1 MQKLA
6 ETYDSC
12 SSQIG
17 EMYVDENGV
26 KSMPLLPISHTTRLI
41 QIEITI
47 DSNGNFKRAE
57 LVSSKDASTIIPC
70 FEDSDGRTGKKPK
83 PHPLCDGLQYI
94 AGDYQKYGGTK
105 IFLHDLY
112 VNQLEEW
119 CNSAYSHPKALA
131 VLKYV
136 SKGQVIRDLV
146 EANVLLVDNNNLL
159 LDKWN
164 KNINKNAPNGRQDAS
179 MVRFIVWED
188 GNKQASVWDDK
199 SLHESWIKYYA
210 GINGHEDVCYVTGNK
225 KPIAKQH
232 AKFIRTGGDGAKLI
246 SSNDDK
252 GFTYRGR
259 FSTANGACSISY
271 EVSQKAHYALK
282 WLISRQGRVFLEKG
296 GPGLT
301 VVAWATSGAF
311 VPNPTA
317 DTVDVAD
324 MDDDLPDDDNT
335 QVYTAQDDAIKLNK
349 KIAGYKASLDDTAD
363 VVVIALNSATK
374 GRMAISFYRELKGS
388 DFAERLERWHNT
400 CCWDQQYSDSGKLKI
415 FIGAPAPRIIAE
427 SAYGSRVDE
436 KLLKKTVERLL
447 PCIVDGQKIPR
458 DLMESAVRRASNRIG
473 MNKEKKE
480 EDWEKTLRVACALFR
495 KYQIDYKGEDIG
507 MGLDH
512 DRDTRDYLY
521 GRLLAIADVFEQ
533 KALSKAERNRPT
545 NAARYMQRFA
555 ERPASTWRYIELAL
569 EPYMARLSPSTN
581 YYYKSHLD
589 EVMSKVIDVAEF
601 SSDKKLNGEFLL
613 GYHCQRKELLPPYI
627 KNDKKPRNQEEMEG

>member
-1 MQKLA
+1 MGWMQKLA
-6 ETYDSC
+6 ETYDNC

-17 EMYVDENGV
+17 EVFVDENGV

-57 LVSSKDASTIIPC
+57 LVSTKDAPTIIPC

-83 PHPLCDGLQYI
+83 PHSLCDGLQYI

-105 IFLHDLY
+105 IFLYDLY
-112 VNQLEEW
+112 VNQLEAW
-119 CNSAYSHPKALA
+119 CNSAYSHPKARA

-146 EANVLLVDNNNLL
+146 EANVLLVDDNNLL

-164 KNINKNAPNGRQDAS
+164 KNIYMNAPKGRQDAS

-210 GINGHEDVCYVTGNK
+210 SIKGQGDVCYVTGEK
-225 KPIAKQH
+225 KSIAKQH

-246 SSNDDK
+246 SSNDNK

-296 GPGLT
+296 SPGLT
-301 VVAWATSGAF
+301 VVAWATSGEF
-311 VPNPTA
+311 VSNPTD
-317 DTVDVAD
+317 DTADVAD
-324 MDDDLPDDDNT
+324 MDDNLPDDDNK
-335 QVYTAQDDAIKLNK
+335 QVYTAQDDAIKINK
-349 KIAGYKASLDDTAD
+349 KMSGYKASLEAMAD
-363 VVVIALNSATK
+363 VVVIALNSATT
-374 GRMAISFYRELKGS
+374 GRMAISFYREMKGS
-388 DFAERLERWHNT
+388 DFADRLERWHNT
-400 CCWDQQYSDSGKLKI
+400 CCWDQQYWDSEKFKK

-427 SAYGSRVDE
+427 SAYGSRVDV
-436 KLLKKTVERLL
+436 KLLKKAVERLL
-447 PCIVDGQKIPR
+447 PCIVDGHKIPR
-458 DLMESAVRRASNRIG
+458 DLMESAVRRACNRIG
-473 MNKEKKE
+473 AKSEGE
-480 EDWEKTLRVACALFR
+480 WETTLGAACALYR
-495 KYQIDYKGEDIG
+495 KYRIDYEGEDIG

-512 DRDTRDYLY
+512 DRTTRDYLY
-521 GRLLAIADVFEQ
+521 GRLLAIADVIEQ
-533 KALSKAERNRPT
+533 RALSKAERNRPT
-545 NAARYMQRFA
+545 NAAKYMQRFA
-555 ERPASTWRYIELAL
+555 ERPAGTWRYIELAL
-569 EPYMARLSPSTN
+569 EPYMARLSPGTN
-581 YYYKSHLD
+581 YYYKKHLD
-589 EVMSKVIDVAEF
+589 EVMDKFDVEDF
-601 SSDKKLNGEFLL
+601 ICDKKLNGEFLL
-613 GYHCQRKELLPPYI
+613 GYHCQRKELI
-627 KNDKKPRNQEEMEG
+627 INTKNEVAEVK

>member
-1 MQKLA
+1 MGWMQKLA
-6 ETYDSC
+6 ETYDNC

-17 EMYVDENGV
+17 EVFVDENGV

-57 LVSSKDASTIIPC
+57 LVFTKDAPTIIPC

-105 IFLHDLY
+105 VFLYELY
-112 VNQLEEW
+112 VNQLEAW
-119 CNSAYSHPKALA
+119 CNSAYSHSKARA

-146 EANVLLVDNNNLL
+146 EANVLLVDDNNLL

-164 KNINKNAPNGRQDAS
+164 KNINKNAPKGRQDAS

-210 GINGHEDVCYVTGNK
+210 SIKGQEDVCYVTGEK
-225 KPIAKQH
+225 KSMAKQH

-246 SSNDDK
+246 SSNDNK

-271 EVSQKAHYALK
+271 EISQKAHYALK

-296 GPGLT
+296 APGLT
-301 VVAWATSGAF
+301 VVAWATSGEF
-311 VPNPTA
+311 VPNPTD
-317 DTVDVAD
+317 DTADVAD
-324 MDDDLPDDDNT
+324 MDDNLPDDDNK
-335 QVYTAQDDAIKLNK
+335 QVYTAQDDAIKINK
-349 KIAGYKASLDDTAD
+349 KVSGYKASLEAMAD
-363 VVVIALNSATK
+363 VVVIALNSATT
-374 GRMAISFYRELKGS
+374 GRMAISFYREMKGS
-388 DFAERLERWHNT
+388 DFADRLERWHNT
-400 CCWDQQYSDSGKLKI
+400 CCWDQQYWDSEKFKK

-427 SAYGSRVDE
+427 SAYGSRVDV
-436 KLLKKTVERLL
+436 KLLKKAVERLL
-447 PCIVDGQKIPR
+447 PCIVDGHKIPR
-458 DLMESAVRRASNRIG
+458 DLMESAVRRACNRIG
-473 MNKEKKE
+473 AKSEGE
-480 EDWEKTLRVACALFR
+480 WETTLGAACALYR
-495 KYQIDYKGEDIG
+495 KYRIDYEGEDIG

-512 DRDTRDYLY
+512 DRTTRDYLY
-521 GRLLAIADVFEQ
+521 GRLLAIADVIEQ

-545 NAARYMQRFA
+545 NAAKYMQRFA
-555 ERPASTWRYIELAL
+555 ERPAGTWRYIELAL
-569 EPYMARLSPSTN
+569 EPYMARLSPGTN
-581 YYYKSHLD
+581 YYYKKHLD
-589 EVMSKVIDVAEF
+589 EVMDKFDVEDFID
-601 SSDKKLNGEFLL
+601 DKKLSGEFLL
-613 GYHCQRKELLPPYI
+613 GYHCQRKELI
-627 KNDKKPRNQEEMEG
+627 INTKNEVAEVK

>member
-1 MQKLA
+1 MGWMQKLA
-6 ETYDSC
+6 ETYDNC

-17 EMYVDENGV
+17 EVYIDENGV
-26 KSMPLLPISHTTRLI
+26 KSMPLLPIAHTTRLA

-70 FEDSDGRTGKKPK
+70 SEDSDGRTGKKPK

-105 IFLHDLY
+105 TFLHDLY
-112 VNQLEEW
+112 VSQLRAW
-119 CNSAYSHPKALA
+119 CDSGYSHPKAQA

-146 EANVLLVDNNNLL
+146 EANVLLVDDNDQL

-164 KNINKNAPNGRQDAS
+164 KNINRNAPNVRQDAS
-179 MVRFIVWED
+179 MVRFIVWEE
-188 GNKQASVWDDK
+188 GNTQASVWDDK
-199 SLHESWIKYYA
+199 SLHDSWISYYA
-210 GINGHEDVCYVTGNK
+210 SIKGQEDVCYITGEIK
-225 KPIAKQH
+225 TSAKQH
-232 AKFIRTGGDGAKLI
+232 AKYIRTGGDGAKLI

-252 GFTYRGR
+252 GFTFRGR
-259 FSTANGACSISY
+259 FRTANGACVISY

-282 WLISRQGRVFLEKG
+282 WLISRQGRVFIEKN

-301 VVAWATSGAF
+301 VVAWDTSGAY
-311 VPNPTA
+311 VPNPTD
-317 DTVDVAD
+317 DTSDVAGLD
-324 MDDDLPDDDNT
+324 VLPDYDNV
-335 QVYTAQDDAIKLNK
+335 QVYTAQDDALKLNK
-349 KIAGYKASLDDTAD
+349 KIAGYKASLEDMAD
-363 VVVIALNSATK
+363 VVVIALNSATT

-400 CCWDQQYSDSGKLKI
+400 CCWDQQYWDSERFKK

-427 SAYGSRVDE
+427 SAYGRKVDE

-447 PCIVDGQKIPR
+447 PCIVDGHKIPR
-458 DLMESAVRRASNRIG
+458 DLMESAVRRACNRVG
-473 MNKEKKE
+473 AKSEGE
-480 EDWEKTLRVACALFR
+480 WETVLGVACALYR
-495 KYQIDYKGEDIG
+495 KYQIDYKGEDVG

-512 DRDTRDYLY
+512 DRLTRDYLY

-533 KALSKAERNRPT
+533 RALSKAERNRPT
-545 NAARYMQRFA
+545 NAAKYMQRFA

-569 EPYMARLSPSTN
+569 EPYMARLSPGTN
-581 YYYKSHLD
+581 YYYKKHLD
-589 EVMSKVIDVAEF
+589 EVMDKFDVKDFID
-601 SSDKKLNGEFLL
+601 DKKLSGEFLL
-613 GYHCQRKELLPPYI
+613 GYHCQRKELIPST
-627 KNDKKPRNQEEMEG
+627 KNDKTPINMEEMEVK